1 MDGNKKT
8 LIGLLIFLGFPYLLQ
23 FFNLDLM
30 LFEAGMWVLLLLII
44 SWIYFV
50 EKRTLASIGFKKV
63 TIKMIFG
70 AVGLGLVIFI
80 LFGALTTAIQA
91 FGLELNQEAAQLIA
105 GQPIPVLLFIALR
118 AAVVEEVLYRGFAFE
133 RIYDLTQSKWLAG
146 LVPVILFTLVHL
158 SWGVGHLAFVFI
170 VGGIFMLVY
179 ISKRNLPMIIIAHFT
194 TDVITLLV
202 LPMMLES

>member
-50 EKRTLASIGFKKV
+50 EKRTLASIGLKKV

>member
-91 FGLELNQEAAQLIA
+91 FGLELNQEAAQLIS

>member
-50 EKRTLASIGFKKV
+50 EKRTLASIGLKKV

-91 FGLELNQEAAQLIA
+91 FGLELNQEAAQLIS

>member
-50 EKRTLASIGFKKV
+50 EKRTLASIGLKKV

-105 GQPIPVLLFIALR
+105 GQPIPVLLLIALR